1 VLQAEL
7 DKILI
12 SGSLCLVRPMPAVWQ
27 AEYDLREDF
36 IAFRGHFPV
45 YPILPAFTQI
55 CMAQHALS
63 LALKR
68 KLELIRVSTAKFTGR
83 ACPGVNLLVACS
95 VAAEAPD
102 GAQGWDCV
110 TRVCGKQ
117 GSGAASVTDVSKF
130 RLFFRK

>member
-1 VLQAEL
+1 MLQTEL

-12 SGSLCLVRPMPAVWQ
+12 SGSPCLVRSTPAVWQ
-27 AEYDLREDF
+27 AEYELQEDF

-63 LALKR
+63 LALKK

-83 ACPGVNLLVACS
+83 ACPGVNLLVVCS
-95 VAAEAPD
+95 AAAEASD

-110 TRVCGKQ
+110 TRACGKQ
-117 GSGAASVTDVSKF
+117 EAGKASVTDISKF